1 MLGAF
6 RRFGV
11 AHAVRAASPQA
22 QSVRSLPQ
30 RVQWRS
36 PSIVAIPRIAC
47 SSFHS
52 SSTFLSAAA
61 EAQAQPD
68 VLDPAVPSRLT
79 HFSQLAE
86 KGLVD
91 PEIVRTINQ
100 RMKIETMTDVQ
111 SLTIQ
116 DILQGGDVLAHAKT
130 GTGKTLGFLLP
141 VMQRL
146 MEDPS
151 VARSPRGAMRS
162 RSRNSPVDIRS
173 IIISPT
179 RELAEQIAAEATKLA
194 FGTGLK
200 VKTAVGGTQKRAGLR
215 DIQYN
220 GCHLLV
226 GTPGRLQDILSDPS
240 SGITV
245 PKLSTLVLDEADR
258 LLDQGFAEELLKI
271 QQLLPDP
278 SQVDRQTLLFSA
290 TVPREVMTM
299 VRRTM
304 KPSFKF
310 IKTVREDE
318 VPTHLKV
325 PQKVVHLDSYVHE
338 LPALLELIKTDM
350 ARARADPTA
359 MPFKAIVYFNTTAQ
373 VNLACEVFNHLS
385 VDAEGFGPH
394 PLGRM
399 PIYEIHSRL
408 TQGKRSSVANSFRA
422 DKEAIL
428 FSSDV
433 TARGM
438 DFPNV
443 THVLQMGAPRDAETY
458 VHRLGR
464 TGRADKAGEG
474 WVFLHHG
481 ERGPFTNKTQ
491 GLPITK
497 DRSLVAPTLEVDLM
511 EAESENA
518 DNEARNVGLESMRQV
533 RQAMSRV
540 DLQLRSSAWRAHNA
554 VLGGSF
560 PSVRARITA
569 MEELG
574 RHGHLFKSL
583 PRFEDSGS
591 RGSRGERGGNRRSRD
606 DSSARGGLSRTFGG
620 NSRMNGSRYDSGS
633 NERSYGRSQRPSGSR
648 FDQRSS
654 RYDY

>member
-1 MLGAF
+1 
-6 RRFGV
+6 
-11 AHAVRAASPQA
+11 
-22 QSVRSLPQ
+22 
-30 RVQWRS
+30 
-36 PSIVAIPRIAC
+36 
-47 SSFHS
+47 
-52 SSTFLSAAA
+52 
-61 EAQAQPD
+61 
-68 VLDPAVPSRLT
+68 
-79 HFSQLAE
+79 
-86 KGLVD
+86 
-91 PEIVRTINQ
+91 
-100 RMKIETMTDVQ
+100 
-111 SLTIQ
+111 
-116 DILQGGDVLAHAKT
+116 
-130 GTGKTLGFLLP
+130 
-141 VMQRL
+141 
-146 MEDPS
+146 
-151 VARSPRGAMRS
+151 MRS
-162 RSRNSPVDIRS
+162 RSRTSPVDIRAV
-173 IIISPT
+173 IISPT

-350 ARARADPTA
+350 ARARADPSA

-394 PLGRM
+394 PLGRL

-408 TQGKRSSVANSFRA
+408 TQAKRSSVANSFRA

-481 ERGPFTNKTQ
+481 EKGPFTSKTQ

-497 DRSLVAPTLEVDLM
+497 DRSLVAPTLEIDLM
-511 EAESENA
+511 EAESESAN
-518 DNEARNVGLESMRQV
+518 DGEARNVGLESMRQV

-560 PSVRARITA
+560 PSVRARLQA

-574 RHGHLFKSL
+574 RYGHLFKIM
-583 PRFEDSGS
+583 PRFEEQGGS
-591 RGSRGERGGNRRSRD
+591 RGSRGPRDGSRRSRD
-606 DSSARGGLSRTFGG
+606 DSSSRGGLSRTFGR
-620 NSRMNGSRYDSGS
+620 NSRMNGSRYDSDYS
-633 NERSYGRSQRPSGSR
+633 DRSYGRSQRQSSSR